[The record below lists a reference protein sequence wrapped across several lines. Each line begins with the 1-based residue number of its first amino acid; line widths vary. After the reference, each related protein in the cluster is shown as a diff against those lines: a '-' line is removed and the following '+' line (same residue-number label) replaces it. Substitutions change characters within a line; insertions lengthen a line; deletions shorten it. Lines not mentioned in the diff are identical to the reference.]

1 MEVWC
6 RVIVVVSRS
15 FTRNLTFSSSPWALF
30 NRGACAPL
38 CQGTRQSRW
47 KVNGNNQRP
56 LPSLLDSL
64 RVGVLSEKAIS
75 TRTQLQTLGILSPTI
90 LFNIPPFPSFQ
101 ICIKPVR
108 KGLNAAYPS
117 QLCVF
122 KVSKGLITKWW
133 QCHMVLVMA
142 RGIRWMQKRGGC
154 EKDTEWQWGS
164 EEAKNAKDSK
174 TSVICNSLVFADCS
188 WIKD

>member
-1 MEVWC
+1 ME
-6 RVIVVVSRS
+6 
-15 FTRNLTFSSSPWALF
+15 
-30 NRGACAPL
+30 
-38 CQGTRQSRW
+38 
-47 KVNGNNQRP
+47 KRP

-64 RVGVLSEKAIS
+64 RAGKLSEKAIS
-75 TRTQLQTLGILSPTI
+75 TRTQFQTSGFLSLTV
-90 LFNIPPFPSFQ
+90 LSNIPPPPPPQSRFPSFQ
-101 ICIKPVR
+101 IGIKPVR
-108 KGLNAAYPS
+108 KGLSAAYPS

>member
-1 MEVWC
+1 M
-6 RVIVVVSRS
+6 
-15 FTRNLTFSSSPWALF
+15 FSSSPWGITEQPTLF
-30 NRGACAPL
+30 SVSCTTQPRQ
-38 CQGTRQSRW
+38 QGKW
-47 KVNGNNQRP
+47 KEAETFAISFG
-56 LPSLLDSL
+56 
-64 RVGVLSEKAIS
+64 LSESRDTFKESNQPLDMIS
-75 TRTQLQTLGILSPTI
+75 NFGLPLTDCSVNLSPC
-90 LFNIPPFPSFQ
+90 FPSFY
-101 ICIKPVR
+101 ICTEPVR
-108 KGLNAAYPS
+108 KGLSAAYSS